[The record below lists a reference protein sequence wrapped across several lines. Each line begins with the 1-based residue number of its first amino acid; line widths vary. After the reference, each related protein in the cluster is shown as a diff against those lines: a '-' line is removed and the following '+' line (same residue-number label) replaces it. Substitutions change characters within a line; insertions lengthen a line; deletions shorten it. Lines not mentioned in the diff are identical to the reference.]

1 MDMSDVMK
9 GIGALE
15 AKLNSY
21 AEKAEQEI
29 KAAGSVSVE
38 TKSAIAALGTQQ
50 REIADRLLSLEQ
62 KQGAP
67 RGAEGAMQ
75 TMGSEFTAA
84 DQYKAFVGG
93 QVRTVRI
100 ELKNTTVGSDTTVAP
115 DRRPGVTGGAFRRF
129 LVEGAMNALPT
140 TSNAVEFTRE
150 ATFVNNAAETA
161 ESSAK
166 PETDITFNLQTAPVR
181 TIAHWTRISRQLA
194 ADAPAVAAYINTRMR
209 YGVDL
214 RVENQLINGN
224 ASGANL
230 SGIFHTGNFT
240 PHGYTAASMS
250 AWVGNP
256 QRFDLIRRVIGDLQ
270 AADYPPNAI
279 LLNPTD
285 WAVIEVL
292 KDTQGRYLL
301 GNPGSA
307 AAPAIWSI
315 PVIPTNAVTADTF
328 LVGALDMAATIHNRD
343 GVAVAL
349 SEEDASNFTTNLVT
363 IRAERRLALGIE
375 RPAALRGG
383 DLTPA

>member
-38 TKSAIAALGTQQ
+38 TKNAISALGTQQ

-67 RGAEGAMQ
+67 RGNEGAVQ
-75 TMGSEFTAA
+75 TMGAEFTAA

-100 ELKNTTVGSDTTVAP
+100 ELKNTTIGSDTTVAP
-115 DRRPGVTGGAFRRF
+115 DRRPGVTSGAFRRF

-140 TSNAVEFTRE
+140 SSNAVEFTRE

-161 ESSAK
+161 ENTAK
-166 PETDITFNLQTAPVR
+166 PETDVTFNLQTAPVR

-214 RVENQLINGN
+214 RVENQLITGN
-224 ASGANL
+224 AAGANL

-240 PHGYTAASMS
+240 PHGYSAAQMT
-250 AWVGNP
+250 AWVANA

-270 AADYPPNAI
+270 AADYPPNAV
-279 LLNPTD
+279 LLNPVD

-307 AAPAIWSI
+307 AAPAIWGI

-328 LVGALDMAATIHNRD
+328 LVGALDMAATIYNRD

-363 IRAERRLALGIE
+363 IRAERRLALSIE

>member
-1 MDMSDVMK
+1 MDMSNIIK
-9 GIGALE
+9 EIGALE

-21 AEKAEQEI
+21 AEKAQQEI
-29 KAAGSVSVE
+29 KAAGSASVE
-38 TKSAIAALGTQQ
+38 TKSAIDSLTRFQH
-50 REIADRLLSLEQ
+50 EIADRLLMLEQ

-67 RGAEGAMQ
+67 RGEEKVVQ
-75 TMGSEFTAA
+75 SMGFEFTSTE
-84 DQYKAFVGG
+84 QYKAFVGG
-93 QVRTVRI
+93 QVRTVRM
-100 ELKNTTVGSDTTVAP
+100 ELKNTTVGSDATVAP
-115 DRRPGVTGGAFRRF
+115 DRRPGLTGGAFRRF
-129 LVEGAMNALPT
+129 LVESAMNALPT
-140 TSNAVEFTRE
+140 ASNAVEFTRE
-150 ATFVNNAAETA
+150 VTFVNNAAETA
-161 ESSAK
+161 ENSAK

-224 ASGANL
+224 GSGANL
-230 SGIFHTGNFT
+230 SGIFNTGNFT
-240 PHGYTAASMS
+240 PHGYTAASMTS
-250 AWVGNP
+250 WVANA

-279 LLNPTD
+279 LLNPVD
-285 WAVIEVL
+285 WAAMEAL

-301 GNPGSA
+301 GNPGSS
-307 AAPAIWSI
+307 APAAIWGI

-328 LVGALDMAATIHNRD
+328 LVAALDMAATIYNRD

-363 IRAERRLALGIE
+363 IRAERRLALAIE
-375 RPAALRGG
+375 RPAAIRGG

>member
-1 MDMSDVMK
+1 MDMSNIIK
-9 GIGALE
+9 EIGALE

-21 AEKAEQEI
+21 AEKAQQEI
-29 KAAGSVSVE
+29 KAAGSASVE
-38 TKSAIAALGTQQ
+38 TKNAIHSLGIQQ
-50 REIADRLLSLEQ
+50 REIADRLLMLEQ

-67 RGAEGAMQ
+67 RGEEKVVQ
-75 TMGSEFTAA
+75 SMGFEFTSTE
-84 DQYKAFVGG
+84 QYKAFVGG

-100 ELKNTTVGSDTTVAP
+100 ELKNTTVGSDATVAP
-115 DRRPGVTGGAFRRF
+115 DRRPGVTSGAFRRF
-129 LVEGAMNALPT
+129 LVESAMNALPT

-161 ESSAK
+161 ENSAK

-214 RVENQLINGN
+214 RVENQLITGNG
-224 ASGANL
+224 SGANL
-230 SGIFHTGNFT
+230 SGIFNTGNFT
-240 PHGYTAASMS
+240 PHGYTASNMTS
-250 AWVGNP
+250 WVSNA

-279 LLNPTD
+279 LLNPVD
-285 WAVIEVL
+285 WAVIEAL
-292 KDTQGRYLL
+292 KDSQARYLL
-301 GNPGSA
+301 GNPSGSA
-307 AAPAIWSI
+307 PAAIWGI

-328 LVGALDMAATIHNRD
+328 LVAALDMAATVYNRE

-363 IRAERRLALGIE
+363 IRAERRLALAIE
-375 RPAALRGG
+375 RPAAIRGG

>member
-1 MDMSDVMK
+1 MDLSDVMK
-9 GIGALE
+9 GVGALE
-15 AKLNSY
+15 AKLNAY

-29 KAAGSVSVE
+29 KAAGTVSVE
-38 TKSAIAALGTQQ
+38 TKNAINALGTQQ
-50 REIADRLLSLEQ
+50 REIADRLLMLEQ

-67 RGAEGAMQ
+67 RGNEGGVQ
-75 TMGSEFTAA
+75 TMGAEFTAA

-115 DRRPGVTGGAFRRF
+115 DRRPGVTSGAFRRF
-129 LVEGAMNALPT
+129 LVEAAMNALPT
-140 TSNAVEFTRE
+140 SSNAVEFTRE

-161 ESSAK
+161 EASAK
-166 PETDITFNLQTAPVR
+166 PETDVTFNLQTAAVR

-224 ASGANL
+224 GTGANL
-230 SGIFHTGNFT
+230 SGIFNTGNFT
-240 PHGYTAASMS
+240 PHGYTAATMT
-250 AWVGNP
+250 AWVANA

-279 LLNPTD
+279 LLNPVD

-292 KDTQGRYLL
+292 KDSQARYLL

-307 AAPAIWSI
+307 SAPSIWGI

-328 LVGALDMAATIHNRD
+328 LVGALDMAATIYNRD

-363 IRAERRLALGIE
+363 IRAERRLALAIE

>member
-1 MDMSDVMK
+1 MDLSDIMK
-9 GIGALE
+9 GVGALE
-15 AKLNSY
+15 AKLNAY

-29 KAAGSVSVE
+29 KAAGTVSVE
-38 TKSAIAALGTQQ
+38 TKGAIAALGTQQ
-50 REIADRLLSLEQ
+50 REIADRLLALEQ

-67 RGAEGAMQ
+67 REGDAPQ
-75 TMGSEFTAA
+75 TMGSQFIGA

-100 ELKNTTVGSDTTVAP
+100 ELKNTTTGSDTTVAP
-115 DRRPGVTGGAFRRF
+115 DRRVGVTSGAFRRF
-129 LVEGAMNALPT
+129 MVESAMNALPT
-140 TSNAVEFTRE
+140 SSNAVEFTRE

-161 ESSAK
+161 ESNAK

-224 ASGANL
+224 GAGANL
-230 SGIFHTGNFT
+230 SGIFNTGNFT
-240 PHGYTAASMS
+240 PHGYTAASMT
-250 AWVGNP
+250 AWVGSP
-256 QRFDLIRRVIGDLQ
+256 QRFDLIRRIIGDLQ
-270 AADYPPNAI
+270 SADYPPNAI

-285 WAVIEVL
+285 WAVIEAL

-301 GNPGSA
+301 GNPGGA
-307 AAPAIWSI
+307 AAPAIWGI
-315 PVIPTNAVTADTF
+315 PVIPTSAVTADTF
-328 LVGALDMAATIHNRD
+328 LVGALDMAATIFNRD